1 MTVFHATLSS
11 QQWLSNLT
19 QKWVI
24 WSNFI
29 WGPTWLDDRAMETAL
44 DDNQSN
50 EGIFSHSV
58 TQGTLINR
66 TEIKTQLNL
75 KIQNWI
81 SGAYEKQLNFS
92 AFSEST
98 HNIAG
103 AAENVDGTLNLNF
116 NKPLKTPAE

>member
-1 MTVFHATLSS
+1 
-11 QQWLSNLT
+11 
-19 QKWVI
+19 
-24 WSNFI
+24 
-29 WGPTWLDDRAMETAL
+29 METAL

-58 TQGTLINR
+58 TQLTLINR

-103 AAENVDGTLNLNF
+103 AAENFDGTS
-116 NKPLKTPAE
+116 